1 MPWIAA
7 RHRVWRVALAL
18 LLALPLLTGTGG
30 PSLSGARQV
39 RAATALPTHFGIGL
53 AAQPTSTDLDG
64 WLPDSGIPW
73 DYAYQY
79 LAAGVNTGSGWEGW
93 NERGQFPLRYAR
105 AAHAHGY
112 IPTFSYYE
120 MYQSNGSCTGC
131 GEVQKDL
138 SNLNNPTTMAAY
150 YANFTLLMRR
160 LGPGTYDTIA
170 GYGDTAI
177 VHIEPDFS
185 GYAQQAT
192 LNNGNCYRYCTGT
205 GNDPALL
212 NAAVTS
218 SGVTEVAAYPN
229 TYQGFNW
236 ALLHLRDL
244 YAPNVRLA
252 IHISGWATGDDIGS
266 DTRTDLDAAA
276 RGMQAGQFAA
286 RSGATSAPNGTSTY
300 DFIFNDIAD
309 RDAGYYKYVLGLDVF
324 WDRQNTIFPNFHR
337 WETYLGAAIAAA
349 GGKPTYVWQIPLG
362 NQVFKTMGNTNG
374 HYQDNRAE
382 YFFGHIDE
390 LMQIGIVGLLFGAGN
405 DGSTRNTDDKNDGTT
420 NPASFCTGDGT
431 SGTPICNTTTST
443 VADDDGGYLR
453 LAGRRYYS
461 APHPLP
467 GTSPSPSP
475 TPTTTP
481 STSPTPVPTTSPT
494 PSATPTPS
502 AIPTSSPTPSP
513 ITSPTPGT
521 VRYALTLSG
530 TAGGTVAASP
540 TGGNYVAGTTVTV
553 TATPNTGYLLS
564 GWTIDGVDRG
574 WLDPLTLTMDRAHTV
589 VATLA
594 PRAAFA
600 DLPADQTVANAIQ
613 QLAARG
619 IIHGYGSPDNRFG
632 PNDRILRAQ
641 MAALIVRA
649 MDWPPGGTTTFSDR
663 GPVDDELWGAVGAL
677 VQRGADS
684 SVVSHRAPC
693 LGRPSRRAWPSSGCS
708 RR

>member
-64 WLPDSGIPW
+64 WLPDSGLPW

-177 VHIEPDFS
+177 VHIEPDLS

-212 NAAVTS
+212 NAAVAS

-236 ALLHLRDL
+236 ALLHLRVVASARPL
-244 YAPNVRLA
+244 RAQCAHRHPHQRL
-252 IHISGWATGDDIGS
+252 D
-266 DTRTDLDAAA
+266 
-276 RGMQAGQFAA
+276 
-286 RSGATSAPNGTSTY
+286 
-300 DFIFNDIAD
+300 
-309 RDAGYYKYVLGLDVF
+309 
-324 WDRQNTIFPNFHR
+324 HR
-337 WETYLGAAIAAA
+337 
-349 GGKPTYVWQIPLG
+349 
-362 NQVFKTMGNTNG
+362 
-374 HYQDNRAE
+374 
-382 YFFGHIDE
+382 
-390 LMQIGIVGLLFGAGN
+390 
-405 DGSTRNTDDKNDGTT
+405 
-420 NPASFCTGDGT
+420 
-431 SGTPICNTTTST
+431 
-443 VADDDGGYLR
+443 
-453 LAGRRYYS
+453 RRYRQRH
-461 APHPLP
+461 PHRSRC
-467 GTSPSPSP
+467 GG
-475 TPTTTP
+475 
-481 STSPTPVPTTSPT
+481 
-494 PSATPTPS
+494 A
-502 AIPTSSPTPSP
+502 
-513 ITSPTPGT
+513 
-521 VRYALTLSG
+521 RH
-530 TAGGTVAASP
+530 AGGTV
-540 TGGNYVAGTTVTV
+540 
-553 TATPNTGYLLS
+553 
-564 GWTIDGVDRG
+564 R
-574 WLDPLTLTMDRAHTV
+574 
-589 VATLA
+589 
-594 PRAAFA
+594 
-600 DLPADQTVANAIQ
+600 
-613 QLAARG
+613 
-619 IIHGYGSPDNRFG
+619 
-632 PNDRILRAQ
+632 RAQ
-641 MAALIVRA
+641 R
-649 MDWPPGGTTTFSDR
+649 R
-663 GPVDDELWGAVGAL
+663 DERP
-677 VQRGADS
+677 QR
-684 SVVSHRAPC
+684 HLHLR
-693 LGRPSRRAWPSSGCS
+693 LHLQRYRRP
-708 RR
+708 